1 MQPLVAAFWDCLAA
15 NPIANLAIPKL
26 LLQVRQDII
35 DQFDA
40 DPSIGVFLLST
51 RAGGLG
57 INLTAADTVRLDL
70 KRMHACMYAIILKK
84 SISKASSNPFVVWSQ
99 QVILHDVDFNPAMD
113 QQAMD
118 RCHRIGQTR
127 PVRRSQ
133 APCIPRRDHTSMPSE
148 K

>member
-1 MQPLVAAFWDCLAA
+1 M
-15 NPIANLAIPKL
+15 
-26 LLQVRQDII
+26 QVRQDII

-40 DPSIGVFLLST
+40 EPSIGVFLLST

-70 KRMHACMYAIILKK
+70 KCMHACMHAIILKM
-84 SISKASSNPFVVWSQ
+84 SISKASSNPFVMWSK

-127 PVRRSQ
+127 PVRRSR